1 MEKYGCKVSVVIP
14 VYNAEKYLDK
24 CMQSVLAQSL
34 KDLEVILVD
43 DGSQDGSGAL
53 CDDYA
58 RRDSRV
64 KVLHLENGGP
74 ARARNHGIR
83 IACGE
88 YIGFVD
94 SDDYADPSMFEKL
107 YTHAVECK
115 SDIVM
120 CEYYLAQGEKLT
132 PVKIDFQ
139 SQYVGAECIRNS
151 LLRSYYLE
159 PYPGLYSMWNKLFRR
174 SMIQDNGIEIDERLR
189 RAEDA
194 WFVFDCLKAA
204 ERFHFLPQPLYYYWQ
219 NEGSIMHRVLENQYE
234 SWVYTRRRLL
244 RENEELKLEFD
255 ISVFYQIFLQK
266 VVIYCRE
273 LISMGNERKVR
284 EIFADEMFQQALPY
298 RKGLPIHMRMLLTFV
313 AWKMEGLAIAGYR
326 LWCLR

>member
-1 MEKYGCKVSVVIP
+1 MEKHSCKVSVVIP
-14 VYNAEKYLDK
+14 VYNAEEYLDR
-24 CMQSVLAQSL
+24 CMQSVLCQTL
-34 KDLEVILVD
+34 EDLEVILVN
-43 DGSQDGSGAL
+43 DGSKDGSGAL

-58 RRDSRV
+58 RRDPRV

-83 IACGE
+83 VACGE

-94 SDDYADPSMFEKL
+94 SDDYADVSMFEKL
-107 YTHAVECK
+107 YTHAVERK

-120 CEYYLAQGEKLT
+120 CEYYLAQGEKLSL
-132 PVKIDFQ
+132 VKIDIQ
-139 SQYVGAECIRNS
+139 SQYAGAESIRNS

-159 PYPGLYSMWNKLFRR
+159 PYPGLYSMCNKLFRR

-204 ERFHFLPQPLYYYWQ
+204 ERFDFLPQTLYYYWQ

-244 RENEELKLEFD
+244 RENETLKLEFD
-255 ISVFYQIFLQK
+255 ISVFYQVFLQK
-266 VVIYCRE
+266 VAIYCRE

-284 EIFADEMFQQALPY
+284 EIFADEMFLQALPY
-298 RKGLPIHMRMLLTFV
+298 RKKLPVHMRMLLTFV
-313 AWKMEGLAIAGYR
+313 AWKMEGLAIVGYR
-326 LWCLR
+326 LWYLR